1 MERHK
6 KILTILL
13 LAAAVSCQKTGF
25 ESGLPVSFSEGQ
37 TKAGLSSIFETFK
50 VWASAESEG
59 GTSDLMPGYR
69 VNYDAAQGWTYTSGE
84 GTSGQELQYWNASA
98 SKFVFFAGAP
108 QENVEAIDGELL
120 TLNAISTTSLR
131 GTSLFSDLYI
141 VRRTDYAYGNV
152 VSLNFRFA
160 QARINLSFK
169 YVSGVPVSISEIKLI
184 PPASYATE
192 ALLKFNYNRNT
203 GKVSLTGVDPTSTT
217 GNPISFPELSVPENS
232 DVAIETSQPWYMIPD
247 PATKGEWK
255 LSANINGETKE
266 TIFTISKA
274 WEPGKSYLYRF
285 EYSADANLVFLGT
298 KTELFVGEDL
308 ENGGE
313 HDFV

>member
-1 MERHK
+1 
-6 KILTILL
+6 
-13 LAAAVSCQKTGF
+13 
-25 ESGLPVSFSEGQ
+25 
-37 TKAGLSSIFETFK
+37 
-50 VWASAESEG
+50 
-59 GTSDLMPGYR
+59 MPGYR
-69 VNYDAAQGWTYTSGE
+69 VNYDAAQGWSYTSGE

-108 QENVEAIDGELL
+108 QENVKAIDGELL
-120 TLNAISTTSLR
+120 TLNAISTTSLS

-192 ALLKFNYNRNT
+192 ALLNFNYNRNT
-203 GKVSLTGVDPTSTT
+203 EKVSLTGVDPTSTT

-274 WEPGKSYLYRF
+274 WEPGRSCLYRF

-298 KTELFVGEDL
+298 ETELFVGEDL

>member
-13 LAAAVSCQKTGF
+13 LAAAVSCQK
-25 ESGLPVSFSEGQ
+25 SGLESDTPVSFSEGQ

-108 QENVEAIDGELL
+108 QENVKAIDGEVL
-120 TLNAISTTSLR
+120 TLNAISTTSLS

-169 YVSGVPVSISEIKLI
+169 YVSGVPVSIREIKLI

-203 GKVSLTGVDPTSTT
+203 EKVSLTGVDPTSTT

-298 KTELFVGEDL
+298 ETELFVGEDL

-313 HDFV
+313 HDFE

>member
-13 LAAAVSCQKTGF
+13 LAAAVSCQKTGL
-25 ESGLPVSFSEGQ
+25 ESGPPVSFSEGQ

-108 QENVEAIDGELL
+108 QENVKAIDGELL
-120 TLNAISTTSLR
+120 TLNAISTTSLS

-152 VSLNFRFA
+152 VNLNFRYA

-169 YVSGVPVSISEIKLI
+169 YVSGVPVNIREIKLI

-203 GKVSLTGVDPTSTT
+203 EKVSLTGVDPTSTT
-217 GNPISFPELSVPENS
+217 DHPISFPELSVPENS
-232 DVAIETSQPWYMIPD
+232 DVAVETSQPWYMIPD

-255 LSANINGETKE
+255 LSVNINGETKE

-274 WEPGKSYLYRF
+274 WEPGRSYLYRF

-298 KTELFVGEDL
+298 ETELFVGEDL

-313 HDFV
+313 HDFE

>member
-6 KILTILL
+6 KLLTILL
-13 LAAAVSCQKTGF
+13 LTAAASCQKP
-25 ESGLPVSFSEGQ
+25 GLENGTPMSFSDGQ
-37 TKAGLSSIFETFK
+37 TKAGLSSIFQSFK
-50 VWASAESEG
+50 VWASAEAEG
-59 GTSDLMPGYR
+59 GTADLMPGYR
-69 VNYDAAQGWTYTSGE
+69 VNFDASQGWTYTDGE
-84 GTSGQELQYWNASA
+84 GTEGQELQYWNASA
-98 SKFVFFAGAP
+98 SRFLFFAGAP
-108 QENVEAIDGELL
+108 AENVKTIDGESL
-120 TLNAISTTSLR
+120 TLNATSTTSLS

-169 YVSGVPVSISEIKLI
+169 YVSGVPVSIREIKLI

-203 GKVSLTGVDPTSTT
+203 EKVSLTGVDPTSTT

-298 KTELFVGEDL
+298 ETELFVGEDL

>member
-1 MERHK
+1 
-6 KILTILL
+6 
-13 LAAAVSCQKTGF
+13 
-25 ESGLPVSFSEGQ
+25 
-37 TKAGLSSIFETFK
+37 
-50 VWASAESEG
+50 
-59 GTSDLMPGYR
+59 MPGYR
-69 VNYDAAQGWTYTSGE
+69 VNYDAAQGWSYTSGE

-108 QENVEAIDGELL
+108 QENVKAIDGELL
-120 TLNAISTTSLR
+120 TLNAISTTSLS

-192 ALLKFNYNRNT
+192 ALLNFNYNRNT
-203 GKVSLTGVDPTSTT
+203 EKVSLTGVDPTSTT

-274 WEPGKSYLYRF
+274 WEPGRSCLYRF
-285 EYSADANLVFLGT
+285 EYSADANLVFLGS

>member
-13 LAAAVSCQKTGF
+13 LAAAVSCQKTGM
-25 ESGLPVSFSEGQ
+25 ESGTPVSFSEGQ

-69 VNYDAAQGWTYTSGE
+69 VNYDAAQGWSYTSGE

-120 TLNAISTTSLR
+120 TLNAISTTSLS

-192 ALLKFNYNRNT
+192 ALLNFNYNRNT
-203 GKVSLTGVDPTSTT
+203 EKVSLTDVDPTSTT

-298 KTELFVGEDL
+298 ETELFVGEDL

-313 HDFV
+313 HDFE

>member
-6 KILTILL
+6 KLLTILL
-13 LAAAVSCQKTGF
+13 LTAAVSCQKP
-25 ESGLPVSFSEGQ
+25 GLENGTPMSFSDGQ
-37 TKAGLSSIFETFK
+37 TKAGLSSIFQSFK
-50 VWASAESEG
+50 VWASAEAEG
-59 GTSDLMPGYR
+59 GTADLMPGYR
-69 VNYDAAQGWTYTSGE
+69 VNFDASQGWTYIYGE
-84 GTSGQELQYWNASA
+84 GTEGQELQYWNASA
-98 SKFVFFAGAP
+98 SRFLFFAGAP
-108 QENVEAIDGELL
+108 AENVKTIDGESL
-120 TLNAISTTSLR
+120 TLNATSTTSLS
-131 GTSLFSDLYI
+131 GTCLFSDLYI

-192 ALLKFNYNRNT
+192 ALLNFNYNRNT
-203 GKVSLTGVDPTSTT
+203 EKVSLTGVAPTSTT
-217 GNPISFPELSVPENS
+217 DNPISFPELSVPENS
-232 DVAIETSQPWYMIPD
+232 DVAVETSQPWYMIPD

-274 WEPGKSYLYRF
+274 WEPGRSYLYRF

-298 KTELFVGEDL
+298 ETELFVGEDL
-308 ENGGE
+308 GNGGE
-313 HDFV
+313 HDFE

>member
-1 MERHK
+1 M
-6 KILTILL
+6 LF
-13 LAAAVSCQKTGF
+13 AAAVSCQKSGL
-25 ESGLPVSFSEGQ
+25 ESGTPVSFSEGQ

-108 QENVEAIDGELL
+108 QENVKAIDGEVL
-120 TLNAISTTSLR
+120 TLNAISTTILS

-203 GKVSLTGVDPTSTT
+203 EKVSLTGVDPTSTT

-298 KTELFVGEDL
+298 ETELFVGEDL

-313 HDFV
+313 HDFE

>member
-1 MERHK
+1 M
-6 KILTILL
+6 
-13 LAAAVSCQKTGF
+13 
-25 ESGLPVSFSEGQ
+25 
-37 TKAGLSSIFETFK
+37 SSIFETFK

-108 QENVEAIDGELL
+108 QENVKAIDGEVL
-120 TLNAISTTSLR
+120 TLNAISTTILS

-203 GKVSLTGVDPTSTT
+203 EKVSLTDVDPTSTT

-298 KTELFVGEDL
+298 ETELFVGEDL

-313 HDFV
+313 HDFE

>member
-13 LAAAVSCQKTGF
+13 FAASVSCQKSGL
-25 ESGLPVSFSEGQ
+25 ESGTPVSFSEGQ
-37 TKAGLSSIFETFK
+37 TKAGLSSIFDTFK

-108 QENVEAIDGELL
+108 QENVKAIDGEVL
-120 TLNAISTTSLR
+120 TLNAISTTILS

-203 GKVSLTGVDPTSTT
+203 EKVSLTGVDPTSTT
-217 GNPISFPELSVPENS
+217 DHPIRFPELSVPENS

-255 LSANINGETKE
+255 LSATINGELKE

-274 WEPGKSYLYRF
+274 WEPGRSYLYRF

-298 KTELFVGEDL
+298 ETELFVGEDL
-308 ENGGE
+308 EDGGK
-313 HDFV
+313 HDFD

>member
-1 MERHK
+1 
-6 KILTILL
+6 
-13 LAAAVSCQKTGF
+13 
-25 ESGLPVSFSEGQ
+25 
-37 TKAGLSSIFETFK
+37 
-50 VWASAESEG
+50 
-59 GTSDLMPGYR
+59 MPGYR

-108 QENVEAIDGELL
+108 QENVKAIDGELL
-120 TLNAISTTSLR
+120 TLNAISTTILS

-203 GKVSLTGVDPTSTT
+203 EKVSLTGVDPTSTT
-217 GNPISFPELSVPENS
+217 DHPIRFPELSVPENS

-255 LSANINGETKE
+255 LSATINGELKE

-274 WEPGKSYLYRF
+274 WEPGRSYLYRF

-298 KTELFVGEDL
+298 ETELFVGEDL
-308 ENGGE
+308 EDGGK
-313 HDFV
+313 HDFD

>member
-13 LAAAVSCQKTGF
+13 LAAAVSCQKSGL
-25 ESGLPVSFSEGQ
+25 ESGAPVSFSEGQ

-120 TLNAISTTSLR
+120 TLNAISTTSLS

-203 GKVSLTGVDPTSTT
+203 EKVSLTDVDPTSTT

-298 KTELFVGEDL
+298 ETELFVGEDL

-313 HDFV
+313 HDFE

>member
-1 MERHK
+1 M
-6 KILTILL
+6 LF
-13 LAAAVSCQKTGF
+13 AAAVSCQKSGL
-25 ESGLPVSFSEGQ
+25 ESGTPVSFSEGQ
-37 TKAGLSSIFETFK
+37 TKAGLSSIFDTFK

-108 QENVEAIDGELL
+108 QENVKAIDGEVL
-120 TLNAISTTSLR
+120 TLNAISTTILS

-203 GKVSLTGVDPTSTT
+203 EKVSLTGVDPTSTT
-217 GNPISFPELSVPENS
+217 DHPIRFPELSVPENS

-247 PATKGEWK
+247 PASKGEWK
-255 LSANINGETKE
+255 LSATINGELKE

-274 WEPGKSYLYRF
+274 WEPGRSYLYRF

-298 KTELFVGEDL
+298 ETELFVGEDL
-308 ENGGE
+308 EDGGK
-313 HDFV
+313 HDFD

>member
-13 LAAAVSCQKTGF
+13 LAAAVSCQKTGL
-25 ESGLPVSFSEGQ
+25 ESGPPVSFSEGQ

-120 TLNAISTTSLR
+120 TLNAISTTSLS

-169 YVSGVPVSISEIKLI
+169 YVSGVPVSIREIKLI

-203 GKVSLTGVDPTSTT
+203 EKVSLTGVDPTSTT

-308 ENGGE
+308 KNGGE